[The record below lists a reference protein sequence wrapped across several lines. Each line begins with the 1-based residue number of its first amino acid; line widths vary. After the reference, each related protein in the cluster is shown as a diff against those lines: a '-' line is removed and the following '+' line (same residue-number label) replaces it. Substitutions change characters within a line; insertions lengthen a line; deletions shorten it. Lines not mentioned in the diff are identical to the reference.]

1 MRTDVEECNKCS
13 QGIGAEAESQ
23 IHNKPRMLTD
33 ELCEP
38 KRHN

>member
-23 IHNKPRMLTD
+23 IHNKPRVITE

-38 KRHN
+38 ENNN